1 MPAGVSRA
9 QPWLAAGSRPEEF
22 SSGFRGARGVRQQKG
37 RFGASPLAIRNPAT
51 RKVGTRR
58 PRPPVPASPRALT
71 AGSDPDLRGLSA
83 IARRPLTPEL
93 PRRYLLGGAGRA
105 GNLRGIWLKIQ
116 PPPTPLRARLLR
128 LPDPARAAN
137 ATGSFSLH
145 YRAGRERATILP
157 PPRGQA
163 PPLSPAGHRAAGAPL
178 KRGTCGQCDRRAPSC
193 TALSPCLGRQG
204 ARSRPA

>member
-1 MPAGVSRA
+1 M
-9 QPWLAAGSRPEEF
+9 
-22 SSGFRGARGVRQQKG
+22 RQQKG
-37 RFGASPLAIRNPAT
+37 RPGASPLTTRHPAT

-58 PRPPVPASPRALT
+58 PLPSCPPPAPALT
-71 AGSDPDLRGLSA
+71 AGSDPDLRGRSA

-116 PPPTPLRARLLR
+116 PPPAPLRARLLR
-128 LPDPARAAN
+128 RHDPARAAN
-137 ATGSFSLH
+137 ATGSFSVH
-145 YRAGRERATILP
+145 YRVRRERATI
-157 PPRGQA
+157 PRGQA
-163 PPLSPAGHRAAGAPL
+163 LPLSPAGHRAAGAPL
-178 KRGTCGQCDRRAPSC
+178 KPGTCGQCDRGAPSC